1 MYDLIREFQAQRIKC
16 AQIYQMTMPGS
27 ARPMNEDSQYLLVL
41 TTCPGSITA
50 KQIAQDLVANGHAA
64 CVNIF
69 PGVHSYFKWGNKVD
83 FKDEYQLVIKTTRK
97 RYSNVEKTIL
107 SLHPYELPEIIA
119 VPISNGL
126 EGYLNWIDQV
136 TN

>member
-1 MYDLIREFQAQRIKC
+1 
-16 AQIYQMTMPGS
+16 
-27 ARPMNEDSQYLLVL
+27 
-41 TTCPGSITA
+41 
-50 KQIAQDLVANGHAA
+50 
-64 CVNIF
+64 
-69 PGVHSYFKWGNKVD
+69 VD